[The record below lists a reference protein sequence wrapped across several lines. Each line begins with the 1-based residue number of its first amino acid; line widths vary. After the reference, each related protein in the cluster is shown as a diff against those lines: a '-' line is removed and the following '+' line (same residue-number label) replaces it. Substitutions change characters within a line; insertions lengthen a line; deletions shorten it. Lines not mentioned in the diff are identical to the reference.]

1 MSLYLSIEHDHVVMD
16 ITVLD
21 EVVTPSSKPAF
32 IGRFIKR
39 TSFIGFPA
47 QSVRFSNADALDSPY
62 LLVLFIGYLK
72 EGFLTNGI
80 STITTCCIGLHGE
93 MAMLTGNSAEQC
105 AFIVAKSEFLKLALM
120 QRT

>member
-1 MSLYLSIEHDHVVMD
+1 MLILCIILKAEHDHMVMD

-21 EVVTPSSKPAF
+21 EVVTPSSKSAF

-47 QSVRFSNADALDSPY
+47 QSVRSSNADALDSPY
-62 LLVLFIGYLK
+62 LLVLFTRHLK

-80 STITTCCIGLHGE
+80 STITT
-93 MAMLTGNSAEQC
+93 
-105 AFIVAKSEFLKLALM
+105 V
-120 QRT
+120 RVDP